1 MLMIISPYFPLFAI
15 VVFAFLIPIISNR
28 IGVPAVVG
36 EIICGI
42 IIGKSVLG
50 IFTGE
55 EEGIAFLASF
65 GFIFLMFLVGLQID
79 FSQVEVHGAKSF
91 ILGTF
96 VYLITLGIS
105 IFLVYKLGYE
115 FYLYLAL
122 VLSTSAVGVIVPTIR
137 EQGMLKSELGQT
149 IIISAFI
156 ADFTAVLLVT
166 VYTLHFEKGITWEI
180 FLIAL
185 VFVLFFVVYYVG
197 KLAIWH
203 YPERLSKWFKSD
215 HPSEIG
221 VRASFAL
228 LLVFVVLAEV
238 VGVEAILGAF
248 LAGVILSLL
257 FRGGT
262 VLEQKLYGI
271 GYGFLI
277 PIFFISVGMQ
287 FDLGALA
294 RGGIYLVPMLLLVA
308 FVVKMAPSLLFLV
321 RHSLKDSISAGV
333 LLSSRLSLI
342 IAVAAVG
349 MELALIDAAM
359 GSAIILLAIITS
371 ISCPTIFKR
380 MQQKKMKK
388 EKDDLL
394 GTI

>member
-1 MLMIISPYFPLFAI
+1 MLMTISPYFPLFAI
-15 VVFAFLIPIISNR
+15 AVFAFLIPILSDR

-42 IIGKSVLG
+42 IIGRSVLG
-50 IFTGE
+50 IFSGE

-65 GFIFLMFLVGLQID
+65 GFIFLMFLVGMEID
-79 FSQVEVHGAKSF
+79 FSQVEVHGAKLF
-91 ILGTF
+91 VLGTLIF
-96 VYLITLGIS
+96 IITLAIS
-105 IFLVYKLGYE
+105 MFLTHQMGYG
-115 FYLYLAL
+115 FYMAL
-122 VLSTSAVGVIVPTIR
+122 VLSTSSVGLILPTIK
-137 EQGMLKSELGQT
+137 EQGLLKSELGQT
-149 IIISAFI
+149 IIISAFV
-156 ADFTAVLLVT
+156 ADFTTMLLLT
-166 VYTLHFEKGITWEI
+166 VHTLYHEKGITWEML
-180 FLIAL
+180 LIAL
-185 VFVLFFVVYYVG
+185 IFMLFFAVYYAG

-248 LAGVILSLL
+248 LAGVMLSLL

-294 RGGIYLVPMLLLVA
+294 RGGIYLVPMLLLIA
-308 FVVKMAPSLLFLV
+308 FVVKIVPSLLFLV

-349 MELALIDAAM
+349 MKLDLITTAM

-371 ISCPTIFKR
+371 ISCPTIFKK
-380 MQQKKMKK
+380 MHQK
-388 EKDDLL
+388 E
-394 GTI
+394 

>member
-1 MLMIISPYFPLFAI
+1 MLMIMSPYFPLFAI
-15 VVFAFLIPIISNR
+15 VVFAFLIPILSDR

-42 IIGKSVLG
+42 IIGRSVLK

-79 FSQVEVHGAKSF
+79 FSQVEVHGAKLF
-91 ILGTF
+91 VLGTF
-96 VYLITLGIS
+96 IFLLTLAIS
-105 IFLVYKLGYE
+105 IFLTHQMGYG
-115 FYLYLAL
+115 FYMAL
-122 VLSTSAVGVIVPTIR
+122 VLSTSSVGLIVPTIR
-137 EQGMLKSELGQT
+137 EQGLLKSELGQT
-149 IIISAFI
+149 IIISAFV
-156 ADFTAVLLVT
+156 ADFTTMLLLT
-166 VYTLHFEKGITWEI
+166 VHTLHFEKGITWEM
-180 FLIAL
+180 FLIAF
-185 VFVLFFVVYYVG
+185 VFVLFFAVYYVG

-228 LLVFVVLAEV
+228 LLVFVVLSDI

-248 LAGVILSLL
+248 LAGVILSIL

-262 VLEQKLYGI
+262 ILEQKLYGI

-277 PIFFISVGMQ
+277 PIFFINVGMQ
-287 FDLGALA
+287 FDFAALA
-294 RGGIYLVPMLLLVA
+294 KGGIYLVPMLLLVA
-308 FVVKMAPSLLFLV
+308 FVVKIAPSLLFLV

-349 MELALIDAAM
+349 MELALIDTAM

-380 MQQKKMKK
+380 MHQKEKK
-388 EKDDLL
+388 E
-394 GTI
+394 

>member
-1 MLMIISPYFPLFAI
+1 MPMIISSYFPLFAI
-15 VVFAFLIPIISNR
+15 AVFAFLIPILSDR

-42 IIGKSVLG
+42 IIGRSVLG
-50 IFTGE
+50 IFSGE

-65 GFIFLMFLVGLQID
+65 GFIFLMFLVGMEID
-79 FSQVEVHGAKSF
+79 FSQVEVHGAKLF
-91 ILGTF
+91 VLGTLIF
-96 VYLITLGIS
+96 IITLAIS
-105 IFLVYKLGYE
+105 MFLTHQMGYG
-115 FYLYLAL
+115 FYMAL
-122 VLSTSAVGVIVPTIR
+122 VLSTSSVGLILPTIK
-137 EQGMLKSELGQT
+137 EQGLLKSELGQT
-149 IIISAFI
+149 IIISAFV
-156 ADFTAVLLVT
+156 ADFTTMLLLT
-166 VYTLHFEKGITWEI
+166 VHTLYHEKGITWEML
-180 FLIAL
+180 LIAL
-185 VFVLFFVVYYVG
+185 IFMLFFAVYYAG
-197 KLAIWH
+197 KLVIWH

-248 LAGVILSLL
+248 LAGVMLSLL

-294 RGGIYLVPMLLLVA
+294 RGGIYLVPMLLLIA
-308 FVVKMAPSLLFLV
+308 FVVKMVPSLLFLV

-349 MELALIDAAM
+349 MKLDLITTAM

-371 ISCPTIFKR
+371 ISCPTIFKK
-380 MQQKKMKK
+380 MHQK
-388 EKDDLL
+388 E
-394 GTI
+394 

>member
-1 MLMIISPYFPLFAI
+1 MPMIISPYFPLFAI
-15 VVFAFLIPIISNR
+15 AVFAFLIPILSDR

-42 IIGKSVLG
+42 IIGRSVLG
-50 IFTGE
+50 IFSGE

-65 GFIFLMFLVGLQID
+65 GFIFLMFLVGMEID
-79 FSQVEVHGAKSF
+79 FSQVEVHGAKLF
-91 ILGTF
+91 VLGTLIF
-96 VYLITLGIS
+96 IITLAIS
-105 IFLVYKLGYE
+105 MFLTHQMGYG
-115 FYLYLAL
+115 FYMAL
-122 VLSTSAVGVIVPTIR
+122 VLSTSSVGLILPTIK
-137 EQGMLKSELGQT
+137 EQGLLKSELGQT
-149 IIISAFI
+149 IIISAFV
-156 ADFTAVLLVT
+156 ADFTTMLLLT
-166 VYTLHFEKGITWEI
+166 VHTLYHEKGITWEML
-180 FLIAL
+180 LIAL
-185 VFVLFFVVYYVG
+185 IFMLFFAVYYAG
-197 KLAIWH
+197 KLVIWH

-248 LAGVILSLL
+248 LAGVMLSLL

-294 RGGIYLVPMLLLVA
+294 KGGLYLVPMLLLIA
-308 FVVKMAPSLLFLV
+308 FAVKIVPSLLFLV

-349 MELALIDAAM
+349 MKLDLITTAL

-371 ISCPTIFKR
+371 ISCPTIFKK
-380 MQQKKMKK
+380 MHQK
-388 EKDDLL
+388 E
-394 GTI
+394 

>member
-1 MLMIISPYFPLFAI
+1 MPMIISPYFPLFAI
-15 VVFAFLIPIISNR
+15 AVFAFLIPLISNR

-42 IIGKSVLG
+42 IIGRSVLG

-65 GFIFLMFLVGLQID
+65 GFIFLMFLVGMEID
-79 FSQVEVHGAKSF
+79 FSQVEVHGAKLF
-91 ILGTF
+91 VLGTF
-96 VYLITLGIS
+96 IFLLTLGIS
-105 IFLVYKLGYE
+105 IFLTHQLGYG
-115 FYLYLAL
+115 FFMAL
-122 VLSTSAVGVIVPTIR
+122 VLSTSSVGLIVPTIR
-137 EQGMLKSELGQT
+137 EQGMLKTEFGQT
-149 IIISAFI
+149 ILISAFI
-156 ADFTAVLLVT
+156 ADFTTMLLLT
-166 VYTLHFEKGITWEI
+166 VHTLHHEEGITWEL

-185 VFVLFFVVYYVG
+185 VFILFFAVYYVG

-215 HPSEIG
+215 QPSEIG

-228 LLVFVVLAEV
+228 LLVFVVLAEI

-262 VLEQKLYGI
+262 VLEQKLSGI

-277 PIFFISVGMQ
+277 PIFFINVGMH
-287 FDLGALA
+287 FDVAALWA
-294 RGGIYLVPMLLLVA
+294 GRIYLVLIPTLLLIA
-308 FVVKMAPSLLFLV
+308 FVVKIVPSLLLLI

-349 MELALIDAAM
+349 LELGLMDTAME
-359 GSAIILLAIITS
+359 SAIILLAIITS

-380 MQQKKMKK
+380 LQHKKKG
-388 EKDDLL
+388 D
-394 GTI
+394 I

>member
-65 GFIFLMFLVGLQID
+65 GFIFLMFLVGLEID
-79 FSQVEVHGAKSF
+79 FSQVEIHGAKLF
-91 ILGTF
+91 VLGTLIF
-96 VYLITLGIS
+96 VITLGIS
-105 IFLVYKLGYE
+105 IFLTQQMGYG
-115 FYLYLAL
+115 FYMAL
-122 VLSTSAVGVIVPTIR
+122 VLSTSSVGLIVPMIR
-137 EQGMLKSELGQT
+137 EQGLLKSEFGQT
-149 IIISAFI
+149 ILISAFI
-156 ADFTAVLLVT
+156 ADFTTMLLLT
-166 VYTLHFEKGITWEI
+166 VHTLYFEKGITWEM
-180 FLIAL
+180 LLVAL
-185 VFVLFFVVYYVG
+185 VFILFFAVYYVG
-197 KLAIWH
+197 KLVIWH
-203 YPERLSKWFKSD
+203 YPERLSKWFKSN

-248 LAGVILSLL
+248 LAGVMLSLL

-277 PIFFISVGMQ
+277 PIFFINVGMQ
-287 FDLGALA
+287 FDRDALVG
-294 RGGIYLVPMLLLVA
+294 GGIYLVPMLLLVA

>member
-1 MLMIISPYFPLFAI
+1 MLMITTPYFPLFAI
-15 VVFAFLIPIISNR
+15 AVFAFLIPILSDR
-28 IGVPAVVG
+28 MGVPAVVG
-36 EIICGI
+36 EIICGV
-42 IIGKSVLG
+42 IIGRSVLG
-50 IFTGE
+50 LFTGE

-79 FSQVEVHGAKSF
+79 FSQVEVHGAKLF
-91 ILGTF
+91 VLGTF
-96 VYLITLGIS
+96 VYLISLAIS
-105 IFLVYKLGYE
+105 IFLTYKLGYG
-115 FYLYLAL
+115 FYMAL
-122 VLSTSAVGVIVPTIR
+122 VLSTSSVGLIVPTLR
-137 EQGMLKSELGQT
+137 EQGMLKSEFGQT

-156 ADFTAVLLVT
+156 ADFTTVLLVT
-166 VYTLHFEKGITWEI
+166 VHTLYHEEGITWGM

-185 VFVLFFVVYYVG
+185 VFVLFFAVYYVG

-215 HPSEIG
+215 QPSEIG

-248 LAGVILSLL
+248 LAGVILSIL

-262 VLEQKLYGI
+262 ILEQKLYGI

-277 PIFFISVGMQ
+277 PIFFINVGMQ
-287 FDLGALA
+287 FDLEALW
-294 RGGIYLVPMLLLVA
+294 GEGIYLVVPMLLLIA
-308 FVVKMAPSLLFLV
+308 LVVKMVPSLLFLIKY
-321 RHSLKDSISAGV
+321 SLRESIAAGV

-349 MELALIDAAM
+349 MELGFVDTAM
-359 GSAIILLAIITS
+359 GSAIVLLAIITS
-371 ISCPTIFKR
+371 ISCPTIFRR
-380 MQQKKMKK
+380 MHQHGK
-388 EKDDLL
+388 EKNA
-394 GTI
+394 

>member
-1 MLMIISPYFPLFAI
+1 MPMIISPYFPLFAI
-15 VVFAFLIPIISNR
+15 AVFAFLIPILSDR

-42 IIGKSVLG
+42 IIGRSVLG
-50 IFTGE
+50 IFSGE

-65 GFIFLMFLVGLQID
+65 GFIFLMFLVGMEID
-79 FSQVEVHGAKSF
+79 FSQVEVHGAKLF
-91 ILGTF
+91 VLGTLIF
-96 VYLITLGIS
+96 IITLAIS
-105 IFLVYKLGYE
+105 MFLTHQMGYG
-115 FYLYLAL
+115 FYMAL
-122 VLSTSAVGVIVPTIR
+122 VLSTSSVGLILPTIK
-137 EQGMLKSELGQT
+137 EQGLLKSELGQT
-149 IIISAFI
+149 IIISAFV
-156 ADFTAVLLVT
+156 ADFTTMLLLT
-166 VYTLHFEKGITWEI
+166 VHTLYHEKGITWEMLLITLI
-180 FLIAL
+180 FM
-185 VFVLFFVVYYVG
+185 LFFAVYYAG
-197 KLAIWH
+197 KLVIWH

-248 LAGVILSLL
+248 LAGVMLSLL

-294 RGGIYLVPMLLLVA
+294 RGGIYFVPVLLLIA
-308 FVVKMAPSLLFLV
+308 FVVKIVPSLLFLV
-321 RHSLKDSISAGV
+321 RHSLRDSISAGV

-349 MELALIDAAM
+349 MKLDLITTAL

-371 ISCPTIFKR
+371 ISCPTIFKK
-380 MQQKKMKK
+380 MHQK
-388 EKDDLL
+388 E
-394 GTI
+394 

>member
-65 GFIFLMFLVGLQID
+65 GFIFLMFLVGLEID
-79 FSQVEVHGAKSF
+79 FSQVEIHGAKLF
-91 ILGTF
+91 VLGTLIF
-96 VYLITLGIS
+96 VITLGIS
-105 IFLVYKLGYE
+105 IFLTQQMGYG
-115 FYLYLAL
+115 FYMAL
-122 VLSTSAVGVIVPTIR
+122 VLSTSSVGLIVPMIR
-137 EQGMLKSELGQT
+137 EQGLLKSEFGQT
-149 IIISAFI
+149 ILISAFI
-156 ADFTAVLLVT
+156 ADFTTMLLLT
-166 VYTLHFEKGITWEI
+166 VHTLYFEKGITWEM
-180 FLIAL
+180 LLVAL
-185 VFVLFFVVYYVG
+185 VFILFFAVYYVG

-203 YPERLSKWFKSD
+203 YPERLSKWFKSN

-248 LAGVILSLL
+248 LAGVMLSLL

-277 PIFFISVGMQ
+277 PSFFINVGMQ
-287 FDLGALA
+287 FDRDALVG
-294 RGGIYLVPMLLLVA
+294 GGIYLVPMLLLVA

-349 MELALIDAAM
+349 MKLDLITTAM

-371 ISCPTIFKR
+371 ISCPTIFKK
-380 MQQKKMKK
+380 MHQK
-388 EKDDLL
+388 E
-394 GTI
+394 

>member
-15 VVFAFLIPIISNR
+15 VVFAFLIPILSDR

-65 GFIFLMFLVGLQID
+65 GFIFLMFLVGLEID
-79 FSQVEVHGAKSF
+79 FSQVEIHGAKLFVLGSLIF
-91 ILGTF
+91 I
-96 VYLITLGIS
+96 ITLGIS
-105 IFLVYKLGYE
+105 IFLTQQMGYG
-115 FYLYLAL
+115 FYMAL
-122 VLSTSAVGVIVPTIR
+122 VLSTSSVGLIVPMIR
-137 EQGMLKSELGQT
+137 EQGLLKSEFGQT
-149 IIISAFI
+149 ILISAFI
-156 ADFTAVLLVT
+156 ADFTTMLLLT
-166 VYTLHFEKGITWEI
+166 VHTLYFEKGITWEM
-180 FLIAL
+180 LLVAL
-185 VFVLFFVVYYVG
+185 VFVLFFAVYYVG

-248 LAGVILSLL
+248 LAGVMLSLL

-277 PIFFISVGMQ
+277 PIFFINVGMQ
-287 FDLGALA
+287 FDRDALVG
-294 RGGIYLVPMLLLVA
+294 GGIYLVPMLLLIA
-308 FVVKMAPSLLFLV
+308 FVVKIAPSLLFLV

-349 MELALIDAAM
+349 MELALIDTAM

-380 MQQKKMKK
+380 MQQKKM
-388 EKDDLL
+388 EKDDSLL
-394 GTI
+394 F

>member
-1 MLMIISPYFPLFAI
+1 MPMIISSYFPLFAI
-15 VVFAFLIPIISNR
+15 AVFAFLIPILSDR

-42 IIGKSVLG
+42 IIGRSVLG
-50 IFTGE
+50 IFSGE

-65 GFIFLMFLVGLQID
+65 GFIFLMFLVGMEID
-79 FSQVEVHGAKSF
+79 FSQVEVHGAKLF
-91 ILGTF
+91 VLGTLIF
-96 VYLITLGIS
+96 IITLAIS
-105 IFLVYKLGYE
+105 MFLTHQMGYG
-115 FYLYLAL
+115 FYMAL
-122 VLSTSAVGVIVPTIR
+122 VLSTSSVGLILPTIK
-137 EQGMLKSELGQT
+137 EQGLLKSELGQT
-149 IIISAFI
+149 IIISAFV
-156 ADFTAVLLVT
+156 ADFTTMLLLT
-166 VYTLHFEKGITWEI
+166 VHTLYHEKGITWEML
-180 FLIAL
+180 LIAL
-185 VFVLFFVVYYVG
+185 IFMLFFAVYYAG

-248 LAGVILSLL
+248 LAGVMLSLL

-294 RGGIYLVPMLLLVA
+294 KGGLYLVPMLLLIA
-308 FVVKMAPSLLFLV
+308 FAVKIVPSLLFLV

-349 MELALIDAAM
+349 MKLDLITTAM

-371 ISCPTIFKR
+371 ISCPTIFK
-380 MQQKKMKK
+380 KMHRK
-388 EKDDLL
+388 E
-394 GTI
+394 

>member
-1 MLMIISPYFPLFAI
+1 MPMIISSYFPLFAI
-15 VVFAFLIPIISNR
+15 AVFAFLIPILSDR

-42 IIGKSVLG
+42 IIGRSVLG
-50 IFTGE
+50 IFSGE

-65 GFIFLMFLVGLQID
+65 GFIFLMFLVGMEID
-79 FSQVEVHGAKSF
+79 FSQVEVHGAKLF
-91 ILGTF
+91 VLGTLIF
-96 VYLITLGIS
+96 IITLAIS
-105 IFLVYKLGYE
+105 MFLTHQMGYG
-115 FYLYLAL
+115 FYMAL
-122 VLSTSAVGVIVPTIR
+122 VLSTSSVGLILPTIK
-137 EQGMLKSELGQT
+137 EQGLLKSELGQT
-149 IIISAFI
+149 IIISAFV
-156 ADFTAVLLVT
+156 ADFTTMLLLT
-166 VYTLHFEKGITWEI
+166 VHTLYHEKGITWEML
-180 FLIAL
+180 LIAL
-185 VFVLFFVVYYVG
+185 IFMLFFAVYYAG

-248 LAGVILSLL
+248 LAGVMLSLL

-294 RGGIYLVPMLLLVA
+294 RGGIYLVPMLLLIA
-308 FVVKMAPSLLFLV
+308 FVVKTVPSLLFLV

-349 MELALIDAAM
+349 MKLDLITTAM

-371 ISCPTIFKR
+371 ISCPTIFRK
-380 MQQKKMKK
+380 MHQK
-388 EKDDLL
+388 E
-394 GTI
+394 

>member
-1 MLMIISPYFPLFAI
+1 MPMIISPYFPLFAI
-15 VVFAFLIPIISNR
+15 AVFAFLIPILSDR

-42 IIGKSVLG
+42 IIGRSVLG
-50 IFTGE
+50 IFSGE

-65 GFIFLMFLVGLQID
+65 GFIFLMFLVGMEID
-79 FSQVEVHGAKSF
+79 FSQVEVHGAKLF
-91 ILGTF
+91 VLGTLIF
-96 VYLITLGIS
+96 IITLAIS
-105 IFLVYKLGYE
+105 MFLTHQMGYG
-115 FYLYLAL
+115 FYMAL
-122 VLSTSAVGVIVPTIR
+122 VLSTSSVGLILPTIK

-149 IIISAFI
+149 IIISAFV
-156 ADFTAVLLVT
+156 ADFTTMLLLT
-166 VYTLHFEKGITWEI
+166 VHTLYHEKGITWEML
-180 FLIAL
+180 LIAL
-185 VFVLFFVVYYVG
+185 IFMLFFAVYYAG
-197 KLAIWH
+197 KLVIWH

-248 LAGVILSLL
+248 LAGVMLSLL

-294 RGGIYLVPMLLLVA
+294 RGGIYLVPVLLLVA
-308 FVVKMAPSLLFLV
+308 FVVKMVPSLLFLV

-349 MELALIDAAM
+349 MKLDLITTAM

-371 ISCPTIFKR
+371 ISCPTIFR
-380 MQQKKMKK
+380 MMHQKV
-388 EKDDLL
+388 
-394 GTI
+394 

>member
-1 MLMIISPYFPLFAI
+1 MIISPYFPLFAI
-15 VVFAFLIPIISNR
+15 AVFAFLIPLISNR

-42 IIGKSVLG
+42 IIGRSVLG
-50 IFTGE
+50 LFTGE

-65 GFIFLMFLVGLQID
+65 GFIFLMFLVGMEID
-79 FSQVEVHGAKSF
+79 FSQVEVHGAKLF
-91 ILGTF
+91 VLGTF
-96 VYLITLGIS
+96 IFLLTLGIS
-105 IFLVYKLGYE
+105 IFLTHQLGYG
-115 FYLYLAL
+115 FFMAL
-122 VLSTSAVGVIVPTIR
+122 VLSTSSVGLIVPTIR
-137 EQGMLKSELGQT
+137 EQGLLKTEFGQT
-149 IIISAFI
+149 ILISAFI
-156 ADFTAVLLVT
+156 ADFTTMLLLT
-166 VYTLHFEKGITWEI
+166 VHTLHHEEGITWEL

-185 VFVLFFVVYYVG
+185 VFILFFAIYYVG

-215 HPSEIG
+215 QPSEIG

-228 LLVFVVLAEV
+228 LLVFVVLAEI

-248 LAGVILSLL
+248 LAGVMLSLL

-262 VLEQKLYGI
+262 VLEQKLSGI

-277 PIFFISVGMQ
+277 PIFFINVGMH
-287 FDLGALA
+287 FDVAALWA
-294 RGGIYLVPMLLLVA
+294 GRIFLVLIPTLLLIA
-308 FVVKMAPSLLFLV
+308 FVVKIVPSLLLLV

-349 MELALIDAAM
+349 LELGLMDTAME
-359 GSAIILLAIITS
+359 SAIILLAIITS

-380 MQQKKMKK
+380 MQRKNRV
-388 EKDDLL
+388 D
-394 GTI
+394 I

>member
-1 MLMIISPYFPLFAI
+1 MPMIISSYFPLFAI
-15 VVFAFLIPIISNR
+15 AVFAFLIPILSDR

-42 IIGKSVLG
+42 IIGRSVLG
-50 IFTGE
+50 IFSGE

-65 GFIFLMFLVGLQID
+65 GFIFLMFLVGMEID
-79 FSQVEVHGAKSF
+79 FSQVEVHGAKLF
-91 ILGTF
+91 VLGTLIF
-96 VYLITLGIS
+96 IITLAIS
-105 IFLVYKLGYE
+105 MFLTHQMGYG
-115 FYLYLAL
+115 FYMAL
-122 VLSTSAVGVIVPTIR
+122 VLSTSSVGLILPTIK
-137 EQGMLKSELGQT
+137 EQGLLKSELGQT
-149 IIISAFI
+149 IIISAFV
-156 ADFTAVLLVT
+156 ADFTTMLLLT
-166 VYTLHFEKGITWEI
+166 VHTLYHEEGITWEML
-180 FLIAL
+180 LIAL
-185 VFVLFFVVYYVG
+185 IFMLFFAVYYAG

-248 LAGVILSLL
+248 LAGVMLSLL

-277 PIFFISVGMQ
+277 PIFFISLGMQ

-308 FVVKMAPSLLFLV
+308 FVVKIVPSLLFLV

-349 MELALIDAAM
+349 MKLDLITTAL

-371 ISCPTIFKR
+371 ISCPTIFKK
-380 MQQKKMKK
+380 MHQKV
-388 EKDDLL
+388 
-394 GTI
+394 

>member
-1 MLMIISPYFPLFAI
+1 MPMIISPYFPLFAI
-15 VVFAFLIPIISNR
+15 AVFAFLIPILSDR

-42 IIGKSVLG
+42 IIGRSVLG

-79 FSQVEVHGAKSF
+79 FSQVEVHGAKLF
-91 ILGTF
+91 VLGTF
-96 VYLITLGIS
+96 IFLLTLAIS
-105 IFLVYKLGYE
+105 IFLTHQMGYG
-115 FYLYLAL
+115 FYMAL
-122 VLSTSAVGVIVPTIR
+122 VLSTSSVGLIVPTIR
-137 EQGMLKSELGQT
+137 EQGLLKSELGQT
-149 IIISAFI
+149 IIISAFV
-156 ADFTAVLLVT
+156 ADFTTMLLLT
-166 VYTLHFEKGITWEI
+166 VHTLHFEKGITWEM
-180 FLIAL
+180 FLIAF
-185 VFVLFFVVYYVG
+185 VFVLFFAVYYVG

-228 LLVFVVLAEV
+228 LLVFVVLSDI

-248 LAGVILSLL
+248 LAGVILSIL

-262 VLEQKLYGI
+262 ILEQKLYGI

-277 PIFFISVGMQ
+277 PIFFINVGMQ
-287 FDLGALA
+287 FDFAALA
-294 RGGIYLVPMLLLVA
+294 KGGIYLVPMLLLVA
-308 FVVKMAPSLLFLV
+308 FVVKIAPSLLFLV

-349 MELALIDAAM
+349 MELALIDTAM

-380 MQQKKMKK
+380 MHQKEKK
-388 EKDDLL
+388 E
-394 GTI
+394 

>member
-15 VVFAFLIPIISNR
+15 VVFAFLIPILSDR

-42 IIGKSVLG
+42 IIGRSVLG

-79 FSQVEVHGAKSF
+79 FSQVEVHGAKLF
-91 ILGTF
+91 VLGTF
-96 VYLITLGIS
+96 IFLLTLAIS
-105 IFLVYKLGYE
+105 IFLTHQMGYG
-115 FYLYLAL
+115 FYMAL
-122 VLSTSAVGVIVPTIR
+122 VLSTSSVGLIVPTIR
-137 EQGMLKSELGQT
+137 EQGLLKSELGQT
-149 IIISAFI
+149 IIISAFV
-156 ADFTAVLLVT
+156 ADFTTMLLLT
-166 VYTLHFEKGITWEI
+166 VHTLHFEKGITWEM
-180 FLIAL
+180 FLIAF
-185 VFVLFFVVYYVG
+185 VFVLFFAVYYVG

-228 LLVFVVLAEV
+228 LLVFVVLSDI

-248 LAGVILSLL
+248 LAGVILSIL

-262 VLEQKLYGI
+262 ILEQKLYGI

-277 PIFFISVGMQ
+277 PIFFINVGMQ
-287 FDLGALA
+287 FDFAALA
-294 RGGIYLVPMLLLVA
+294 KGGIYLVPMLLLVA
-308 FVVKMAPSLLFLV
+308 FVVKIAPSLLFLV

-349 MELALIDAAM
+349 MELALIDTAM

-380 MQQKKMKK
+380 MHQKEKK
-388 EKDDLL
+388 E
-394 GTI
+394 

>member
-1 MLMIISPYFPLFAI
+1 MPMIISPYFPLFAI
-15 VVFAFLIPIISNR
+15 AVFAFLIPILSDR

-42 IIGKSVLG
+42 IIGRSVLG
-50 IFTGE
+50 IFSGE

-65 GFIFLMFLVGLQID
+65 GFIFLMFLVGMEID
-79 FSQVEVHGAKSF
+79 FSQVEVHGAKLF
-91 ILGTF
+91 VLGTLIF
-96 VYLITLGIS
+96 IITLAIS
-105 IFLVYKLGYE
+105 MFLTHQLGYG
-115 FYLYLAL
+115 FYMAL
-122 VLSTSAVGVIVPTIR
+122 VLSTSSVGLILPTIK
-137 EQGMLKSELGQT
+137 EQGLLKSELGQT
-149 IIISAFI
+149 IIISAFV
-156 ADFTAVLLVT
+156 ADFTTMLLLT
-166 VYTLHFEKGITWEI
+166 VHTLYHEKGITWEMLLITLI
-180 FLIAL
+180 FM
-185 VFVLFFVVYYVG
+185 LFFAVYYAG
-197 KLAIWH
+197 KLVIWH

-248 LAGVILSLL
+248 LAGVMLSLL

-294 RGGIYLVPMLLLVA
+294 RGGIYFVPVLLLIA
-308 FVVKMAPSLLFLV
+308 FVVKIVPSLLFLV

-349 MELALIDAAM
+349 MKLDLITTAL

-371 ISCPTIFKR
+371 ISCPTIFKK
-380 MQQKKMKK
+380 MHQK
-388 EKDDLL
+388 E
-394 GTI
+394 

>member
-1 MLMIISPYFPLFAI
+1 MPMIISSYFPLFAI
-15 VVFAFLIPIISNR
+15 AVFAFLIPILSDR

-42 IIGKSVLG
+42 IIGRSVLG
-50 IFTGE
+50 IFSGE

-65 GFIFLMFLVGLQID
+65 GFIFLMFLVGMEID
-79 FSQVEVHGAKSF
+79 FSQVEVHGAKLF
-91 ILGTF
+91 VLGTLIF
-96 VYLITLGIS
+96 IITLAIS
-105 IFLVYKLGYE
+105 MFLTHQMGYG
-115 FYLYLAL
+115 FYMAL
-122 VLSTSAVGVIVPTIR
+122 VLSTSSVGLILPTIK
-137 EQGMLKSELGQT
+137 EQGLLKSELGQT
-149 IIISAFI
+149 IIISAFV
-156 ADFTAVLLVT
+156 ADFTTMLLLT
-166 VYTLHFEKGITWEI
+166 VHTLYHEKGITWEML
-180 FLIAL
+180 LIAL
-185 VFVLFFVVYYVG
+185 IFMLFFAVYYAG

-248 LAGVILSLL
+248 LAGVMLSLL

-294 RGGIYLVPMLLLVA
+294 KGGLYLVPMLLLIA
-308 FVVKMAPSLLFLV
+308 FAVKIVPSLLFLV

-349 MELALIDAAM
+349 MKLDLITTAM

-371 ISCPTIFKR
+371 ISCPTIFRK
-380 MQQKKMKK
+380 MHQK
-388 EKDDLL
+388 E
-394 GTI
+394 

>member
-1 MLMIISPYFPLFAI
+1 MIISPYFPLFAI
-15 VVFAFLIPIISNR
+15 AVFAFLIPLISNR

-42 IIGKSVLG
+42 IIGRSVLG

-55 EEGIAFLASF
+55 EEGITFLASF
-65 GFIFLMFLVGLQID
+65 GFIFLMFLVGLEID
-79 FSQVEVHGAKSF
+79 FSRVEVHGAKLF
-91 ILGTF
+91 VLGTF
-96 VYLITLGIS
+96 IFLLTLGIS
-105 IFLVYKLGYE
+105 IFLTHQLGYG
-115 FYLYLAL
+115 FFMAL
-122 VLSTSAVGVIVPTIR
+122 VLSTSSVGLIVPTIR
-137 EQGMLKSELGQT
+137 EQGMLKTEFGQT
-149 IIISAFI
+149 ILMSAFI
-156 ADFTAVLLVT
+156 ADFTTMLLLT
-166 VYTLHFEKGITWEI
+166 VHTIHHEEGMTWGL

-185 VFVLFFVVYYVG
+185 VFILFFVVYYVG

-215 HPSEIG
+215 QPSEIG

-228 LLVFVVLAEV
+228 LLVFVVLAEI

-262 VLEQKLYGI
+262 VLEQKLSGI

-277 PIFFISVGMQ
+277 PIFFINVGMH
-287 FDLGALA
+287 FDVAALWA
-294 RGGIYLVPMLLLVA
+294 GRVFLVLIPTLLLIA
-308 FVVKMAPSLLFLV
+308 FVVKIVPSLLLLI

-349 MELALIDAAM
+349 LELGLMDTAME
-359 GSAIILLAIITS
+359 SAIILLAIITS

-380 MQQKKMKK
+380 LQRKNRV
-388 EKDDLL
+388 D
-394 GTI
+394 I

>member
-15 VVFAFLIPIISNR
+15 VVFAFLIPILSDR

-42 IIGKSVLG
+42 IIGRSVLK

-79 FSQVEVHGAKSF
+79 FSQVEVHGAKLF
-91 ILGTF
+91 VLGTF
-96 VYLITLGIS
+96 IFLLTLAIS
-105 IFLVYKLGYE
+105 IFLTHQMGYG
-115 FYLYLAL
+115 FYMAL
-122 VLSTSAVGVIVPTIR
+122 VLSTSSVGLIVPTIR
-137 EQGMLKSELGQT
+137 EQGLLKSELGQT
-149 IIISAFI
+149 IIISAFV
-156 ADFTAVLLVT
+156 ADFTTMLLLT
-166 VYTLHFEKGITWEI
+166 VHTLHFEKGITWEM
-180 FLIAL
+180 FLIAF
-185 VFVLFFVVYYVG
+185 VFVLFFAVYYVG

-228 LLVFVVLAEV
+228 LLVFVVLSDI

-248 LAGVILSLL
+248 LAGVILSIL

-262 VLEQKLYGI
+262 ILEQKLYGI

-277 PIFFISVGMQ
+277 PIFFINVGMQ
-287 FDLGALA
+287 FDFAALA
-294 RGGIYLVPMLLLVA
+294 KGGIYLVPMLLLVA
-308 FVVKMAPSLLFLV
+308 FVVKIAPSLLFLV

-349 MELALIDAAM
+349 MELALIDTAM

-380 MQQKKMKK
+380 MHQKEKK
-388 EKDDLL
+388 E
-394 GTI
+394 